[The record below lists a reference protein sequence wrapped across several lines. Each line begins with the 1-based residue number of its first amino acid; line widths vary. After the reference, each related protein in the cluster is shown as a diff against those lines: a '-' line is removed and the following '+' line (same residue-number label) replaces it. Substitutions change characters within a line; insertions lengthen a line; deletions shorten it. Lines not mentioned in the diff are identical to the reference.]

1 MTFPEIP
8 PDTAPRTEISFDEL
22 QRSIQSLR
30 AMFNVVLVI
39 LLVLTGSLFLFL
51 LREVSQ
57 IRRQTR
63 ELTQF
68 VDNYEKTSLP
78 AMLAFR
84 NKLQEFAKGHPDF
97 KPILARY
104 MSPTNTPPGTPQE
117 ADDGSARMPVMPV
130 K

>member
-1 MTFPEIP
+1 MTFPEHP
-8 PDTAPRTEISFDEL
+8 PDTARSTEVSLDEL
-22 QRSIQSLR
+22 QRSLRTLR

-78 AMLAFR
+78 AMLEFR

-97 KPILARY
+97 RAILAKY
-104 MSPTNTPPGTPQE
+104 MNPTNTPPGRPQE